1 MVACREESIHHDRS
15 LQAIM
20 TTKFSSGLER
30 FDLSGQTI
38 VVTGGG
44 YGLGKTMA
52 RGLAAAGASV
62 MVVGRTESRLVETVE
77 EIAENGGAAMYQV
90 ADVTDRDSC
99 SQMVAAAVREYGSIG
114 SVVINHGVIEVATP
128 TDTSE
133 EAWHRVIDTNLTGCF
148 YCAQAAGR
156 QFIDQGNGGS
166 IVMISSNGSL
176 VAFEGLTAY
185 GASKGG
191 VDMMCKQMAV
201 EWGRY
206 NIRVNT
212 VNPGY
217 TTNPMGGKYEICTPP
232 KLEKEILKWTPL
244 GRRGAPEDFVGPVIF
259 LCSDASSF
267 VTGHLLVVDGGY
279 CAL

>member
-1 MVACREESIHHDRS
+1 
-15 LQAIM
+15 M
-20 TTKFSSGLER
+20 TTKFSSGLSR
-30 FDLSGQTI
+30 FDLSGKTI
-38 VVTGGG
+38 IVTGGG

-52 RGLAAAGASV
+52 GGLAAAGAN
-62 MVVGRTESRLVETVE
+62 VVVAGRTQSRLIGTVE
-77 EIAENGGAAMYQV
+77 EIVENGGKSMHCV
-90 ADVTDRDSC
+90 TDVTDRASC
-99 SQMVAAAVREYGSIG
+99 RQMVASAVREYGGIEG
-114 SVVINHGVIEVATP
+114 IVINHGVIEVGAP
-128 TDTSE
+128 TETSE
-133 EAWHRVIDTNLTGCF
+133 EEWHRVVNTNLTGCF

-156 QFIDQGNGGS
+156 QLIDQGNGGS
-166 IVMISSNGSL
+166 VVMISSNGSL

-191 VDMMCKQMAV
+191 VDMLCKQMAM

-217 TTNPMGGKYEICTPP
+217 TTHPMGGKYEIRTSPE
-232 KLEKEILKWTPL
+232 LEEEILKWTPL
-244 GRRGAPEDFVGPVIF
+244 GRRGNPEDFVGPVIF

-267 VTGHLLVVDGGY
+267 VNGHMLVVDGGY